1 MEETLTAGETFM
13 ALVVLFVII
22 GAYLLPSIVAI
33 CRRAYYS
40 AATIIINIFFGWTFL
55 GWVIALIL
63 SFLNNPDKT
72 PQQIVINQVVGDKN
86 NLSKTKKQKDE
97 K

>member
-1 MEETLTAGETFM
+1 MDDADMFAG
-13 ALVVLFVII
+13 LIVLLIII
-22 GAYLLPSIVAI
+22 GIYLIPTIIAI

-40 AATIIINIFFGWTFL
+40 VAAITINILLGWTFL

-63 SFLNNPDKT
+63 SLLNKPDKA

-86 NLSKTKKQKDE
+86 TLSKSNKQDE
-97 K
+97 QDE

>member
-1 MEETLTAGETFM
+1 MEETLTAGEGFL
-13 ALVVLFVII
+13 ALIMLFIII
-22 GAYLLPSIVAI
+22 GVYLLPSIVAI

-63 SFLNNPDKT
+63 SFLNVPNKT

-86 NLSKTKKQKDE
+86 TISKTKKQKEE

>member
-1 MEETLTAGETFM
+1 MEETLTAGEGFM
-13 ALVVLFVII
+13 ALIMLFIII
-22 GAYLLPSIVAI
+22 GVYLLPSIVAI

-63 SFLNNPDKT
+63 SFLNVPNKT

-86 NLSKTKKQKDE
+86 TISKTKKQKEE

>member
-1 MEETLTAGETFM
+1 MFAG
-13 ALVVLFVII
+13 LIVLLIII
-22 GAYLLPSIVAI
+22 GIYLIPTIIAI

-40 AATIIINIFFGWTFL
+40 VAAITINILLGWTFL

-63 SFLNNPDKT
+63 SLLNKPDKA

-86 NLSKTKKQKDE
+86 TLSKSNKQDE
-97 K
+97 QDE